1 MIRSQD
7 LIKSV
12 DAAEM
17 LGITVDQL
25 RKRVRDGHIFPVVRE
40 RNFMLFSRE
49 ELSEYIS
56 EESPGTWV
64 DSPGDRIGFESAQ
77 VFCVC
82 MDRRITQDPEGS
94 DDSVCCD
101 LKASAEG
108 SFKMESLVG

>member
-25 RKRVRDGHIFPVVRE
+25 RKRVRDGYIVPVVRE

-49 ELSEYIS
+49 DLHEFIS
-56 EESPGTWV
+56 EKSPGT
-64 DSPGDRIGFESAQ
+64 
-77 VFCVC
+77 
-82 MDRRITQDPEGS
+82 
-94 DDSVCCD
+94 
-101 LKASAEG
+101 
-108 SFKMESLVG
+108 

>member
-25 RKRVRDGHIFPVVRE
+25 RKRVRDGYIVPVVRE

-49 ELSEYIS
+49 DLHEYIS
-56 EESPGTWV
+56 EE
-64 DSPGDRIGFESAQ
+64 
-77 VFCVC
+77 
-82 MDRRITQDPEGS
+82 DPRT
-94 DDSVCCD
+94 
-101 LKASAEG
+101 
-108 SFKMESLVG
+108 

>member
-25 RKRVRDGHIFPVVRE
+25 RKRVRDGYVIPVVRE

-49 ELSEYIS
+49 ELSELIP
-56 EESPGTWV
+56 EESSGT
-64 DSPGDRIGFESAQ
+64 
-77 VFCVC
+77 
-82 MDRRITQDPEGS
+82 
-94 DDSVCCD
+94 
-101 LKASAEG
+101 
-108 SFKMESLVG
+108 

>member
-25 RKRVRDGHIFPVVRE
+25 RKRVRDGYIVPVVRE

-49 ELSEYIS
+49 ELSEYLSEYIS
-56 EESPGTWV
+56 EKSSGSVV
-64 DSPGDRIGFESAQ
+64 DS
-77 VFCVC
+77 
-82 MDRRITQDPEGS
+82 
-94 DDSVCCD
+94 
-101 LKASAEG
+101 
-108 SFKMESLVG
+108 

>member
-25 RKRVRDGHIFPVVRE
+25 RKRVRDGYIVPVVRE

-49 ELSEYIS
+49 ELSELDPSVFIS
-56 EESPGTWV
+56 KESPG
-64 DSPGDRIGFESAQ
+64 A
-77 VFCVC
+77 
-82 MDRRITQDPEGS
+82 
-94 DDSVCCD
+94 
-101 LKASAEG
+101 
-108 SFKMESLVG
+108 

>member
-25 RKRVRDGHIFPVVRE
+25 RKRVRDGYIVPVVRE

-49 ELSEYIS
+49 DLHEYIS
-56 EESPGTWV
+56 EESPGT
-64 DSPGDRIGFESAQ
+64 
-77 VFCVC
+77 
-82 MDRRITQDPEGS
+82 
-94 DDSVCCD
+94 
-101 LKASAEG
+101 
-108 SFKMESLVG
+108 